1 MSSLQLSEGL
11 REDVP
16 VEVRRRPV
24 VTLQGAADAERV
36 VNSLGKNG
44 GRFAVEVE
52 GQEGEA
58 STMVWMVLG
67 EVKPDDKWRS
77 QFWDRKRTNYRFLAG
92 GGGGR

>member
-36 VNSLGKNG
+36 VNSLGKNR
-44 GRFAVEVE
+44 GRFAVEVLMH
-52 GQEGEA
+52 A
-58 STMVWMVLG
+58 NMPLVLN
-67 EVKPDDKWRS
+67 KPTGLKNYMDGSDWNQVMLNFELSRHTNT
-77 QFWDRKRTNYRFLAG
+77 RK
-92 GGGGR
+92 